1 MRVFNLDQLKHVF
14 RSYVIILCCKRGGKY
29 GFHRKTRLFAFFIIH
44 LSGGAKT
51 GSKVCTTEYSIIY
64 NPIFDSLNA
73 ENSLIMRAP
82 GIFCCLKMLYGRVSY
97 NNFLIFLLRSFGR

>member
-64 NPIFDSLNA
+64 NSSRNLFQEGLTWQEEP
-73 ENSLIMRAP
+73 ER
-82 GIFCCLKMLYGRVSY
+82 KR
-97 NNFLIFLLRSFGR
+97 